1 MDLLK
6 NISLNSRFEPE
17 FRKLAASI
25 PFIKIQSIK
34 LEEGSSSEQPFNP
47 EIIVRLKA
55 DEKSWTVI
63 VETKRIGQPR
73 EIRAAALQLEKYLSS
88 LKGEQK
94 YGIIFTPYL
103 SEESKAICDASGI
116 GYIDLSGNSKLTFG
130 RVYIETRSERNA
142 FKNAK
147 IAKSIFTPR
156 SQRILRV
163 LLQGPLKNWKV
174 EPLAKEA
181 GVSLGWVSAVRQQL
195 IAHEWAVEEKS
206 GFRIV
211 DPNRVLDKWAEVD
224 DWTSRT
230 ETRQYSSIHNDP
242 IEIAT
247 RISNSSLVSKCA
259 FTQWFAAWLRH
270 PYTIPPVVT
279 AYVSD
284 WPDELE
290 LEKSIKARR
299 VQQGGRI
306 WLVKPRD
313 EGVFNPTQTIEGF
326 NLVSDVQ
333 IYIDLNNAPQR
344 GNEQA
349 AELRQQPDFSG
360 GWA

>member
-6 NISLNSRFEPE
+6 SANLDSRFEPE
-17 FRKLAASI
+17 FRKLVASI

-34 LEEGSSSEQPFNP
+34 FEEGSSLEQPFNP
-47 EIIVRLKA
+47 DVIVRLKV

-63 VETKRIGQPR
+63 VEMKRIGQPR
-73 EIRAAALQLEKYLSS
+73 EIRSAALQLEKYLSS

-103 SEESKAICDASGI
+103 SEESKAICDATGM

-142 FKNAK
+142 FKNKK
-147 IAKSIFTPR
+147 ITKSLFTPS

-174 EPLAKEA
+174 SSLAKEA
-181 GVSLGWVSAVRQQL
+181 EVSLGWVSAIRQQL
-195 IAHEWAVEEKS
+195 IANEWALEEKS
-206 GFRIV
+206 GFRII
-211 DPNRVLDKWAEVD
+211 DPNKILDKWAEAD
-224 DWTSRT
+224 NWKSRT

-247 RISNSSLVSKCA
+247 RIKNSSLFSRHA

-270 PYTIPPVVT
+270 PYTIPPIVT

-284 WPDELE
+284 WPDDLE
-290 LEKSIKARR
+290 MEKSLQARR

-313 EGVFNPTQTIEGF
+313 EGVFNPRQKLEGF
-326 NLVSDVQ
+326 DLVSDVQ
-333 IYIDLNNAPQR
+333 IYIDLTNAPQR

-349 AELRQQPDFSG
+349 TELRQQPDFSG